1 MLAQR
6 KELFRKRRNVSD
18 VAFVT
23 GLVGIILMIIHTELI
38 VGHVKGY
45 NNSSAAAIVLKV
57 FITLSTVDLVGMVIW
72 FHLIDIKVRFD
83 SHVYVCVI
91 FQTWC
96 L

>member
-38 VGHVKGY
+38 VADNDY
-45 NNSSAAAIVLKV
+45 TNTSAAAIVLKV
-57 FITLSTVDLVGMVIW
+57 FITLSTIDLIGMVIW
-72 FHLIDIKVRFD
+72 FHLIDLKVGL
-83 SHVYVCVI
+83 YCV
-91 FQTWC
+91 
-96 L
+96 